1 MKYLWNSF
9 SSPSF
14 NISIGVRWGSALS
27 PILST
32 PYLFPIFYIFEK
44 IIKNL
49 KIPISILS
57 FVDDHLF
64 IMQDKFLTVL
74 NSHLFYNYY
83 IMSSLLKQF
92 RLVIKHGKM
101 KVFYFSRSH
110 RLFNPPLL
118 NLTSLGCLILHPKEM

>member
-27 PILST
+27 SILST
-32 PYLFPIFYIFEK
+32 LYFFPIFYIVEK
-44 IIKNL
+44 RIKNL
-49 KIPISILS
+49 KIPIS

-64 IMQDKFLTVL
+64 IMQNKFLTVL
-74 NSHLFYNYY
+74 NFHLFYSYY
-83 IMSSLLKQF
+83 VMSSLLKQF

-101 KVFYFSRSH
+101 EVFHFSRSH
-110 RLFNPPLL
+110 RLFNPPPL
-118 NLTSLGCLILHPKEM
+118 NLTPLGCLILHPKEM